1 MLSSVAAS
9 FRIMTLEFTKLLD
22 KFRASSVDL
31 VKTILGFEVEWK
43 VKQFQFKEKKATNM
57 LEIEDNS

>member
-1 MLSSVAAS
+1 
-9 FRIMTLEFTKLLD
+9 MTLEFTKLLD